1 MKVGKGIRRLFPKRV
16 DDTLKKILEN
26 NGSGVQQSGK
36 IQAQSS
42 GDETLLIPVEQIVP
56 NPSQPR
62 ILFKE
67 ENLKTL
73 AESIVNRGVLQPVVV
88 RRVSV
93 SPPKYEIIGGER
105 RLRAA
110 RIAGLSSIPV
120 VIKEATDVEMRIVS
134 LLENF
139 QREDLNVVEKT
150 KSIGELFNDLKST
163 ESVAKELGLSHR
175 IIERYMRI
183 YRVIYASPALASVFE
198 RQAEIIDFKTAETM
212 ASLFET
218 ILNTLES
225 NKKFFELVNNEG
237 IKSAI
242 KHFLQ
247 IGKDSTSM
255 RKDKSFNI
263 VTRKNELIFTARHDR
278 TKAITPDG
286 KREIQ
291 HGLEQFFAKLVESG
305 K

>member
-1 MKVGKGIRRLFPKRV
+1 MGKGIRRLFSKRA
-16 DDTLKKILEN
+16 DETLKKILGNE
-26 NGSGVQQSGK
+26 GSN
-36 IQAQSS
+36 IQPSDAIQVQSS
-42 GDETLLIPVEQIVP
+42 GSETLLIPIEQIVP

-73 AESIVNRGVLQPVVV
+73 AESIKSKGVLQPVVV
-88 RRVSV
+88 RRVAV

-110 RIAGLSSIPV
+110 RIAGLSSIPGFV
-120 VIKEATDVEMRIVS
+120 KEAADVEMRIVA

-150 KSIGELFNDLKST
+150 RSIGELFNDLKST
-163 ESVAKELGLSHR
+163 EGVAAELGLCQR
-175 IIERYMRI
+175 IVERYMRI
-183 YRVIYASPALASVFE
+183 YRVIYSSPSLASVFE
-198 RQAEIIDFKTAETM
+198 RQAEFIDFKTAETM

-218 ILNTLES
+218 ILDSPELNE
-225 NKKFFELVNNEG
+225 KFFELVNNEG

-242 KHFLQ
+242 RHFLQ
-247 IGKDSTSM
+247 IGKNITS
-255 RKDKSFNI
+255 RQKDKSFNI
-263 VTRKNELIFTARHDR
+263 VVRKNELVFTARHER
-278 TKAITPDG
+278 NKGITSDG
-286 KREIQ
+286 KREIER
-291 HGLEQFFAKLVESG
+291 GLEQFFAKLSENG